1 MVMGLMQIPR
11 RVDYGLRAVIY
22 LSGQDPGKC
31 CSITEIAKHQ
41 GVPKKFLEKIIRDL
55 IRGGLIKSKR
65 GSCGGYTLTRRPDA
79 ISFCDVIEALEGPIS
94 VNACMDHAL
103 GCDQIPRCAMIGV
116 WSEVQ
121 RSVMEVLSR
130 TTMADLRQSACK
142 ELIMASSS
150 LSSAA

>member
-1 MVMGLMQIPR
+1 MGLMQIPR

-22 LSGQDPGKC
+22 LSGQDPERS

-41 GVPKKFLEKIIRDL
+41 GVPKKFLEKILRDL

-65 GSCGGYTLTRRPDA
+65 GSCGGYTLARRPDA
-79 ISFCDVIEALEGPIS
+79 ISFCDVIEALEGPIT

-121 RSVMEVLSR
+121 RGVMEVLSR
-130 TTMADLRQSACK
+130 TTMADLQQSACK

>member
-1 MVMGLMQIPR
+1 MGLMQIPR

-22 LSGQDPGKC
+22 LSGQNSEKC
-31 CSITEIAKHQ
+31 CSIREIAKHQ

-65 GSCGGYTLTRRPDA
+65 GSCGGYTLARRPDE
-79 ISFCDVIEALEGPIS
+79 ISFSNVIEALEGPIS
-94 VNACMDHAL
+94 VNACMDHTL
-103 GCDQIPRCAMIGV
+103 GCDQIPRCTMIGV

-121 RSVMEVLSR
+121 RSVTEVLSR
-130 TTMADLRQSACK
+130 TTMADLQQPACK